1 MRLVLFAA
9 ATLAALA
16 FTVPSFA
23 QTASEAAAIEEFKK
37 GQASANAKKND
48 ETIQIMTGVIEAG
61 KLPKEWQPYPYFYRG
76 QAYRR
81 LEKYVEAL
89 ADFDKAV
96 EIKPDLA
103 AAHFEAGMAFHAQEK
118 YKQAIGAYDKAIKI
132 SPDNADY
139 LYSRCVSKS
148 WSGDNAGA
156 RDDCRKA
163 VKIKDDFV
171 DAWATLGR
179 AYEDMGQLDKAE
191 EAYKKVLTLDAKH
204 KGARE
209 GLDYIA
215 TCRKPGAQC
224 GSAAAEDPAPKK
236 KKGK

>member
-1 MRLVLFAA
+1 MRLALFAA
-9 ATLAALA
+9 ATAALVA
-16 FTVPSFA
+16 FATPAFA

-48 ETIQIMTGVIEAG
+48 ETITIMTGVIEAG

-103 AAHFEAGMAFHAQEK
+103 AAHFEIGMTFHAQEK
-118 YKQAIGAYDKAIKI
+118 YKQAIAAYDKAIKV

-179 AYEDMGQLDKAE
+179 AYEDMGQTDKAE
-191 EAYKKVLTLDAKH
+191 EAYKKVLTLDPKH
-204 KGARE
+204 KGAKE
-209 GLDYIA
+209 GLEYIE

-224 GSAAAEDPAPKK
+224 GAAAEEPAKK